1 MSVSDVTA
9 TAGGA
14 GFKADP
20 IGTGAAV
27 IRLELRKAGIDPL
40 RFPPGLFGEL
50 AERCLARARRAAATA
65 PGPTVAERYA
75 GALEEVARDV
85 VARVRGERRLV

>member
-27 IRLELRKAGIDPL
+27 IRLELRKAGIDPS

-50 AERCLARARRAAATA
+50 AEHCLAKARRTAAT

-75 GALEEVARDV
+75 AALEEVAGDV
-85 VARVRGERRLV
+85 LASVRGERRLV

>member
-1 MSVSDVTA
+1 MSVRDVTA

-27 IRLELRKAGIDPL
+27 IRLELRMAGIDPR

-50 AERCLARARRAAATA
+50 AEHCLGRARRAAAAA
-65 PGPTVAERYA
+65 PGPAVAERYA
-75 GALEEVARDV
+75 EALEDVARA
-85 VARVRGERRLV
+85 VAMSIRGDRRLV